1 MFRLLFMKV
10 SRYISSACMLLV
22 LVGFVAYVHAQEG
35 TKPGE
40 QTVSGSSRGGVLEE
54 VVVTARK
61 KAESLQTVPISVSAF
76 TSADLELRSIDTI
89 QDLSRFAPN
98 LIVNSAGSAINDG
111 ATYIRGVGE
120 KDQNVTLDPAV
131 GVYIDG
137 VYLGRI
143 SGNILDLIDVERIE
157 VLRGPQGTLFGRN
170 AIGGAINIVSVAPDT
185 DRSADI
191 SVTYGND
198 ELLDINAT
206 FNLPL
211 VEDKLFMRG
220 SVSRISRDCLGRLV
234 SSGDCIGG
242 KDSVSARGV
251 VRWLPTDSLTIDLTT
266 DVTDGDDTNAPYA
279 LLAVNPNAFLAVI
292 HNSMVTSGAL
302 GPNAVLYDSN
312 LPALNGDPYETDGTF
327 STEAPLNVNGYSAR
341 FNWQINDDMNL
352 IGISAYRET
361 EVAFSFDGDAST
373 ADIAGLDS
381 VVETDQ
387 FSQELRLEG
396 SSMNDRLDWV
406 IGVYYFEESADFVQD
421 LYIPFIGLEQ
431 GNAVVQDSKSYAAF
445 GHFSYD
451 LSERLRLSGGLRYTH
466 DKKDASVGISNLL
479 TDSAGVF
486 SVLPLTNAKDSW
498 GSFSPKIALD
508 YQVNDRTLL
517 YGSISRG
524 IRSGGIN
531 GRAQTPD
538 AVNTY
543 DAEFVTSYEIGLKSQ
558 YLDNRLRLN
567 AAGYYSDYS
576 DRQVSI
582 VRILPSGAI
591 VNLIDN
597 AAAARIFGFEL
608 EMKGLVGPRLSL
620 EGSLG
625 YTNAEFTDIEPGSG
639 ITEDSAYIFTPKWT
653 GAAGAEYSM
662 PIGGSVL
669 TARVDYSYR
678 SDIEFL
684 PASTPFTGEDD
695 VGLWNTRMVYEPA
708 DQNWKVTLWGRNL
721 SDNIYITQS
730 LDFTGFTGYA
740 GGGFSV
746 GREYGVTFT
755 TGF

>member
-1 MFRLLFMKV
+1 M
-10 SRYISSACMLLV
+10 
-22 LVGFVAYVHAQEG
+22 
-35 TKPGE
+35 
-40 QTVSGSSRGGVLEE
+40 
-54 VVVTARK
+54 
-61 KAESLQTVPISVSAF
+61 
-76 TSADLELRSIDTI
+76 
-89 QDLSRFAPN
+89 
-98 LIVNSAGSAINDG
+98 
-111 ATYIRGVGE
+111 
-120 KDQNVTLDPAV
+120 DPAV

-143 SGNILDLIDVERIE
+143 SGNIFDLIDVERIE

-170 AIGGAINIVSVAPDT
+170 AIGGAINIVSVAPNADP
-185 DRSADI
+185 SADI

-198 ELLDINAT
+198 ELVDINAA

-211 VEDKLFMRG
+211 VEDKLFVRG
-220 SVSRISRDCLGRLV
+220 SVSRVSRDCLGRLV

-251 VRWLPTDSLTIDLTT
+251 VRWLPTNSLTIDLAT

-279 LLAVNPNAFLAVI
+279 LLAVNPNAFLAAI
-292 HNSMVTSGAL
+292 HNDMVTSGVL

-341 FNWQINDDMNL
+341 FNWQLNDALNL

-381 VVETDQ
+381 VVETNQ
-387 FSQELRLEG
+387 FSQEVRLEG
-396 SSMNDRLDWV
+396 HSMRDRLDWV
-406 IGVYYFEESADFVQD
+406 VGAYYFEESADYVVD
-421 LYIPFIGLEQ
+421 LFIPFIGLEQ
-431 GNAVVQDSKSYAAF
+431 GNSVVQDSESYAAF

-508 YQVNDRTLL
+508 YQVNDSSLL
-517 YGSISRG
+517 YASISRG

-543 DAEFVTSYEIGLKSQ
+543 DAEFVTSYEVGLKSQ
-558 YLDNRLRLN
+558 SFDNRLRLN
-567 AAGYYSDYS
+567 AAGFYSDYT

-582 VRILPSGAI
+582 VRILTSGAI
-591 VNLIDN
+591 VNQIDN
-597 AAAARIFGFEL
+597 AAAARIYGFEL
-608 EMKGLVGPRLSL
+608 EMKVS
-620 EGSLG
+620 
-625 YTNAEFTDIEPGSG
+625 
-639 ITEDSAYIFTPKWT
+639 
-653 GAAGAEYSM
+653 
-662 PIGGSVL
+662 
-669 TARVDYSYR
+669 
-678 SDIEFL
+678 
-684 PASTPFTGEDD
+684 
-695 VGLWNTRMVYEPA
+695 
-708 DQNWKVTLWGRNL
+708 
-721 SDNIYITQS
+721 
-730 LDFTGFTGYA
+730 
-740 GGGFSV
+740 
-746 GREYGVTFT
+746 
-755 TGF
+755 